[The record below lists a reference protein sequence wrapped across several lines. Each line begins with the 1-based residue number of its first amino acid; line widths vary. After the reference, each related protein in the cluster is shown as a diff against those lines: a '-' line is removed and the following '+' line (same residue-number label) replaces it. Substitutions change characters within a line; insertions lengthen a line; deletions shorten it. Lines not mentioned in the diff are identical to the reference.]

1 MKENTSKGIAYAV
14 ATAVIASTAAAAA
27 KLVASDVPVPLIVM
41 VQYSI
46 CLAVMLP
53 WLMRSG
59 VKVLKTRRPAAH
71 LMRGVTGWLCFY
83 VYYLALAHIPLVDA
97 TLLRNTGPLFVP
109 LAVWLWLK
117 VLIPGKSWGPM
128 ILGFSGVLLILR
140 PQLDGIDPWHFVGL
154 MSGFFLA
161 FSMVGTRTLSTTE
174 PSSLILFYYFA
185 ISFICS
191 LPIAIANWQPVPLRT
206 LPYLIYVGLSIF
218 ITMWLYTQAYTWAK
232 ATVVAPVNYLGVVF
246 AGLLGWLMWDH
257 VPDAIAIIGMVLVVA
272 AGLLSIYINALSR
285 QTSDKTHQSKEAP
298 SKEAPSK
305 EAQPKQT
312 VSSG

>member
-1 MKENTSKGIAYAV
+1 MKENTPKGVAYAV
-14 ATAVIASTAAAAA
+14 ATAVIASTAAAAT
-27 KLVASDVPVPLIVM
+27 KLVAADVPVPLIVL

-46 CLAVMLP
+46 CLVVMLP
-53 WLMRSG
+53 WLLRNG
-59 VKVLKTRRPAAH
+59 VCVLKTSRPAAH
-71 LMRGVTGWLCFY
+71 AMRGLTGWLCFY

-109 LAVWLWLK
+109 LALWLWLK
-117 VLIPGKSWGPM
+117 VVIPGKSWVPM
-128 ILGFSGVLLILR
+128 ILGFFGVLLILR
-140 PQLDGIDPWHFVGL
+140 PQFAGINPWHVAGL

-185 ISFICS
+185 ISFVCS
-191 LPIAIANWQPVPLRT
+191 LPIAIANWQPVPLWT
-206 LPYLIYVGLSIF
+206 LPYLVYVGLSIF

-257 VPDAIAIIGMVLVVA
+257 VPDTVAMLGMILVVA
-272 AGLLSIYINALSR
+272 AGLLSIYLNAS
-285 QTSDKTHQSKEAP
+285 SNVNKTVRTQPEQSA
-298 SKEAPSK
+298 
-305 EAQPKQT
+305 
-312 VSSG
+312 SSG